1 MPIPNALSAVSS
13 GNKVRLA
20 QNISVCSDGWKELEV
35 IGLIRHIPLLR
46 IHAQVHKAASTT
58 GDHVCFQTNDM
69 ITEQSQSNR
78 DRTDDKRNER
88 VCVLRVLHEA
98 FTHVFAINV
107 RSESE
112 FLLSVQYLPRLFPLL
127 LKPYIL
133 LSKLEI
139 ALL

>member
-1 MPIPNALSAVSS
+1 MPNPNALSAVSS

-20 QNISVCSDGWKELEV
+20 QNIWKELEV
-35 IGLIRHIPLLR
+35 IGLIRHTPLLR

-78 DRTDDKRNER
+78 DRMDDKRNER
-88 VCVLRVLHEA
+88 ICVLRVLHEA

-107 RSESE
+107 RSERE
-112 FLLSVQYLPRLFPLL
+112 FLLSVQHLPLLSPLL
-127 LKPYIL
+127 LDRIYFYRN
-133 LSKLEI
+133 SR
-139 ALL
+139 